1 MGIGI
6 FGGKKK
12 RNRGEEETRTAYGPL
27 RSDAAP
33 SLADRLKDEMPTAKG
48 EGGRRRLPR
57 LFKNK
62 GKAETDTQTGKPRFA
77 DRLRSY
83 QSAHFP
89 GSDRPSVSP
98 GPRHD
103 LRQPSA
109 RYAGIE
115 PPQSFRHAHE
125 MREDPGHRRSF
136 MGDMIRLAATVFT
149 AGIFA
154 VMIFHPNSGR
164 DVVRQLAENNP
175 LTPGSLAERACKTG
189 QTLLTTDF
197 APYEDVLSISPL
209 GTVTAPGEPLPVP
222 YMRVNTKSAEGP
234 FSRRKT
240 SVFAPTDAAIV
251 AIERRLLN
259 TVDAAGETGQAAYWT
274 VHMKPCKDVTI
285 VLDRIDS
292 LSPTLVEAAGGLAS
306 FSEIGGPD
314 HIARLSDIRVDAND
328 SLGQSDGFDIA
339 LHDGLAEHQAL
350 ARPERYRRNPYAK
363 AELFN
368 VSPDLIKA
376 ITPDH
381 TQARC
386 PLEYFSA
393 ADREAWTRKL
403 GDAWGIRRAKGENA
417 CRTALIDMP
426 GTAQGAWYTDAA
438 HNGATTK
445 VSAIALAPDT
455 IDPERQIFALH
466 GKLPSLTASMVGHHV
481 STHGADSVDPIS
493 DFVTFESGSGRVN
506 TPFEEIRD
514 EGIYCY
520 ENLRVNFIGAR
531 IQGVILV
538 QKSSETVRAGNRV
551 DKRDLLRIEAR
562 QDFTSCHAVP
572 GDVALSA
579 KATGFFR

>member
-6 FGGKKK
+6 FGGKRRK
-12 RNRGEEETRTAYGPL
+12 REEAETRTAYGPV
-27 RSDAAP
+27 RSDRAP
-33 SLADRLKDEMPTAKG
+33 SLADRLKDEMPAADGGAKG
-48 EGGRRRLPR
+48 RRLPW
-57 LFKNK
+57 LSKK
-62 GKAETDTQTGKPRFA
+62 KAKAETDPQTGSPRFA

-89 GSDRPSVSP
+89 GSDRPSVST
-98 GPRHD
+98 GPLHD
-103 LRQPSA
+103 LRQPSV

-125 MREDPGHRRSF
+125 KHEGPRHRRSF
-136 MGDMIRLAATVFT
+136 MGDIIRLGATFFT

-175 LTPGSLAERACKTG
+175 LTPGSLAERACKPG

-197 APYEDVLSISPL
+197 AAYEDVLSISPL

-222 YMRVNTKSAEGP
+222 YMRVNTKASDGP

-251 AIERRLLN
+251 AIERRLLD
-259 TVDAAGETGQAAYWT
+259 TVNATGETVQAAHWT
-274 VHMKPCKDVTI
+274 VHMKPCSDVTI

-292 LSPTLVEAAGGLAS
+292 LSPALVEAVGGLAS
-306 FSEIGGPD
+306 FAEIGGPD
-314 HIARLSDIRVDAND
+314 HIARLSDIRVDASD

-381 TQARC
+381 TLARC
-386 PLEYFSA
+386 PLEYLSA

-438 HNGATTK
+438 HNGATAK

-466 GKLPSLTASMVGHHV
+466 GKLPSLTAAMVGHHV
-481 STHGADSVDPIS
+481 STHGEESVDPIS
-493 DFVTFESGSGRVN
+493 DFITFEGASGKVN

-520 ENLRVNFIGAR
+520 ENLRVNFIGER
-531 IQGVILV
+531 IQGVILL

-551 DKRDLLRIEAR
+551 DNRDLLRIEAR
-562 QDFTSCHAVP
+562 QDFTSCDAVP